1 MSDVVHR
8 VPLEQW
14 QAERRERAAQKS
26 KDVATFKELERKK
39 IRRNAMINETPELTE
54 PVTRKQLIELIRLM
68 TKEHDDK
75 ARETKLIID
84 KRITLILRM
93 GIDTTL
99 LNCYKKY
106 GRHIIPTSPGFFY
119 MASKEYGGGYDLWVN
134 PDVPNFYTQFTE
146 MDAIRRLKPDWLFKL
161 DKLVKLYYD
170 TIATIYARES
180 GLAAR
185 FYNIYNR
192 FGLLKKDPFAYRI
205 YVDNKL
211 YEIKDDEEFDVDMD
225 DEIAYPE

>member
-1 MSDVVHR
+1 MSNQLHR

-14 QAERRERAAQKS
+14 QAERRERAALKS
-26 KDVATFKELERKK
+26 KAVAAQKELERKK
-39 IRRNAMINETPELTE
+39 ITRNAMINETPELAE
-54 PVTRKQLIELIRLM
+54 QVTRKQLIELIRLM

-75 ARETKLIID
+75 AKELKSTID
-84 KRITLILRM
+84 RKITSILRI
-93 GIDTTL
+93 GIDVSL

-106 GRHIIPTSPGFFY
+106 GRHTIPRCPGFFY
-119 MASKEYGGGYDLWVN
+119 MASQEYGGGYDMWVN

-146 MDAIRRLKPDWLFKL
+146 MGVLEELKPEQLFTI
-161 DKLVKLYYD
+161 DKLVKKYYD
-170 TIATIYARES
+170 TIAKIYAQES

-185 FYNIYNR
+185 FYNVFNR

-225 DEIAYPE
+225 NENSYPE